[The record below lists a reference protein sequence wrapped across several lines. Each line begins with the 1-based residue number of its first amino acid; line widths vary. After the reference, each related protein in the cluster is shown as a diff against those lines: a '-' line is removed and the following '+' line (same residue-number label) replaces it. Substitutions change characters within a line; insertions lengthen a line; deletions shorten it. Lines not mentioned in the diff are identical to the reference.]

1 MTRKT
6 KKKMSRKAILAAVT
20 TSILFT
26 GCGYLDN
33 ILDPHNPS
41 NDNPIQVSSSSKNTP
56 SSSSIENPYTPF
68 ETWYGS
74 NLEERIMTGFSTE
87 TETSG
92 YWYEFDDSP
101 DGGQSGIVWPTLKG
115 NEYNPESLEPII
127 QVCNGICGKAVLNK
141 GSLTYQPFVGVG
153 FDLAGETSATDNTPA
168 AANASSMGG
177 VCITYTSDAAPVLQ
191 MSLGDD
197 VDAQID
203 YALPTANLP
212 KSTAGTTKFIPWSS
226 FKQPTW
232 YKGNIKFDG
241 EKAAK
246 QLVSL
251 KFLIQAAEGQ
261 YNFNISAIG
270 PLGGCSGSTDPV
282 NPPTPQANNFETWF
296 GNQGVY
302 KINTGYDNETE
313 TAGYW
318 FDYGDDVDGG
328 LSHIVWPVERG
339 SEYDANALDPII
351 DYCGGIC
358 GIMVLDKGQLPYN
371 PFAGVGFNLGGE
383 TSALDFTPFAVDA
396 SQMGGVCITYKSD
409 AAPVLKMS
417 LGDVVDQAIDYAIP
431 AASLPKSTVATTKFI
446 RWSDFKQP
454 TWYKGNLRFD
464 GERAAKQLVALRFE
478 VQAHAGSYAFNIQ
491 AIGPYNGGTCGN
503 ATSNN

>member
-1 MTRKT
+1 MTRNT
-6 KKKMSRKAILAAVT
+6 KKKLSRKAILAAVT

-127 QVCNGICGKAVLNK
+127 QECNGICGKAVLNK

-203 YALPTANLP
+203 TSLLTQQTWAVFASPIHPTFP
-212 KSTAGTTKFIPWSS
+212 R
-226 FKQPTW
+226 
-232 YKGNIKFDG
+232 
-241 EKAAK
+241 
-246 QLVSL
+246 
-251 KFLIQAAEGQ
+251 
-261 YNFNISAIG
+261 
-270 PLGGCSGSTDPV
+270 CS
-282 NPPTPQANNFETWF
+282 N
-296 GNQGVY
+296 
-302 KINTGYDNETE
+302 
-313 TAGYW
+313 
-318 FDYGDDVDGG
+318 
-328 LSHIVWPVERG
+328 
-339 SEYDANALDPII
+339 
-351 DYCGGIC
+351 
-358 GIMVLDKGQLPYN
+358 
-371 PFAGVGFNLGGE
+371 
-383 TSALDFTPFAVDA
+383 
-396 SQMGGVCITYKSD
+396 
-409 AAPVLKMS
+409 
-417 LGDVVDQAIDYAIP
+417 
-431 AASLPKSTVATTKFI
+431 
-446 RWSDFKQP
+446 
-454 TWYKGNLRFD
+454 
-464 GERAAKQLVALRFE
+464 
-478 VQAHAGSYAFNIQ
+478 
-491 AIGPYNGGTCGN
+491 
-503 ATSNN
+503 